1 MSSFSTPP
9 APLDPAVQ
17 TLAVRLAD
25 WAPVR
30 IDGPDADAFLQGQ
43 LSSDLRALSPV
54 RAQWS
59 GWSSPK
65 GRLLV
70 VPLLVRDATGTIDLW
85 MPAALIEPVLKRLR
99 MFVLRSKVVLEDWRH
114 QRAAL
119 GLMGPEA
126 AAALSALDLPVPAD
140 PLQVADANPIQVMRC
155 QGPAPRYLLFGAREP
170 LHALFPRATDGIQAW
185 RSAEIAAGVPIV
197 LPPTQDHWVAQMVNL
212 DLLGGVSFDKGC
224 YTGQEVIARLHYLGN
239 LKKRLFVLRGDGP
252 LPAPGAD
259 IYDAAGDG
267 QAVGEIV
274 EAATQ
279 GAGFVA
285 TAVLQLARRDAE
297 SLRLGTPD
305 GPALGRPE
313 TAPGMTY

>member
-1 MSSFSTPP
+1 M
-9 APLDPAVQ
+9 
-17 TLAVRLAD
+17 LAVRLAD

-30 IDGPDADAFLQGQ
+30 IAGPDAEAFLQGQ
-43 LSSDLRALSPV
+43 LSSDLRALRPD

-70 VPLLVRDATGTIDLW
+70 LPLLVRDTAGTIELW

-99 MFVLRSKVVLEDWRH
+99 MFVLRSKVALEDGRH

-126 AAALSALDLPVPAD
+126 AAALSALDLPAPAER
-140 PLQVADANPIQVMRC
+140 LQVADANQIQVIRAE
-155 QGPAPRYLLFGAREP
+155 GAAPRYLLFGAREP
-170 LHALFPRATDGIQAW
+170 LHALFPRATGESRLW
-185 RSAEIAAGVPIV
+185 RAAEIAAGVPIV

-224 YTGQEVIARLHYLGN
+224 YTGQEVVARLHYLGN

-259 IYDAAGDG
+259 IYDAAGDS
-267 QAVGEIV
+267 QAVGEII
-274 EAATQ
+274 EAAEQ
-279 GAGFVA
+279 GAGFIA
-285 TAVLQLARRDAE
+285 TAVLQLARRDSA
-297 SLRLGTPD
+297 SLRLGAPD
-305 GPALGRPE
+305 GPALSRPG
-313 TAPGMTY
+313 TAPGLTY